1 MSYQVIQEVNNI
13 ETSETDWWML
23 YDESTQIVST
33 GPMRCSGITAS
44 PHIMVIADTEEE
56 VLEFIEQEGL
66 TLEDT
71 DHIEFV

>member
-23 YDESTQIVST
+23 YNESTQIVYTS
-33 GPMRCSGITAS
+33 PMQCIGITAS
-44 PHIMVIADTEEE
+44 PHIMVIADTEAE

-71 DHIEFV
+71 DHTEFV

>member
-1 MSYQVIQEVNNI
+1 MSIQKITNVNNI

-71 DHIEFV
+71 DHTEFV

>member
-1 MSYQVIQEVNNI
+1 MSIQKITNVNNI

-66 TLEDT
+66 TLEDI
-71 DHIEFV
+71 DRGEFV

>member
-23 YDESTQIVST
+23 YDESTQIVYA
-33 GPMRCSGITAS
+33 GPMQCSGITAS
-44 PHIMVIADTEEE
+44 PHNMVIADTEAE

-66 TLEDT
+66 TLEDI
-71 DHIEFV
+71 DYVEFV

>member
-1 MSYQVIQEVNNI
+1 MPYQVIQEVNNI

-23 YDESTQIVST
+23 YNESTQIVST

-66 TLEDT
+66 TLEDI
-71 DHIEFV
+71 DRGEFV

>member
-23 YDESTQIVST
+23 YNESTQIVST

-71 DHIEFV
+71 DHTEFV

>member
-23 YDESTQIVST
+23 YNESTQIVST
-33 GPMRCSGITAS
+33 GPMQCIGITAS

-71 DHIEFV
+71 AHDEFV

>member
-71 DHIEFV
+71 DYTEFV

>member
-71 DHIEFV
+71 DHTEFV